1 MEPMKR
7 PLIVGHRPAGATE
20 YHFRV
25 FGRQESRFPPA
36 ELRTSLRGLA
46 QWIAHG
52 TAVPARERGAAAPLL
67 RVL

>member
-1 MEPMKR
+1 MKR

-20 YHFRV
+20 YRFRV
-25 FGRQESRFPPA
+25 FGRQDSRFPPA
-36 ELRTSLRGLA
+36 ELRASLHGLA

-52 TAVPARERGAAAPLL
+52 SIAPSRDRDPAAPIL